1 MSTPLSSEEINNIV
15 ANTLFH
21 PVFQPI
27 IALANNEVVGYEAL
41 TRFHGGHSPDAVFGR
56 VSSLENLFALES
68 ATMRLAIAQARI
80 LLKPSQFLSL
90 NTSPPLLIGATD
102 ALKEMFTQLDHTV
115 VIELTEHV
123 KIVNYE
129 AIRRATR
136 ALGADL
142 RVAIDDVGSDYSN
155 LKKIVELHP
164 HYLKLDIC
172 LIHDIDQDPYRL
184 ALVKCLQG
192 FAASVGC
199 KIIAEGVET
208 AAERAVLLR
217 IGVEM
222 GQGFLLGRPEPLA
235 KSR

>member
-1 MSTPLSSEEINNIV
+1 MTAPLSNDEISNIV
-15 ANTLFH
+15 TNTLFH

-27 IALANNEVVGYEAL
+27 IALADNRVVGYEAL
-41 TRFHGGHSPDAVFGR
+41 TRFDGGHSPDAVFGR

-115 VIELTEHV
+115 VVELTEHV
-123 KIVNYE
+123 KIIDYE

-172 LIHDIDQDPYRL
+172 LIHNIDRDPYRL

-192 FAASVGC
+192 FANSVGC
-199 KIIAEGVET
+199 KIIAEGVE
-208 AAERAVLLR
+208 ADAERAVLFEA
-217 IGVEM
+217 GVEL
-222 GQGFLLGRPEPLA
+222 GQGFLLGRPEPIGG
-235 KSR
+235 SR